1 MMGAFLKKTGLVPP
15 DIFLKQPGEVMG
27 SKKKSIIEIN
37 RKAFSAG
44 FRTSVGGVD
53 LNMAVKQISVLLGNV
68 PGTLSRLTNILDKED
83 ITAKALLAA
92 SAAESST
99 VRMVVNDPER
109 AAAILESFG
118 FNYEITPVLAAE
130 VPLHPGG
137 MNAILN
143 PLSKAEINILYLYT
157 TINRIGKETIVILGV
172 DKIEEARE
180 VLQQNW
186 IHLIEDE
193 IYSL

>member
-1 MMGAFLKKTGLVPP
+1 
-15 DIFLKQPGEVMG
+15 
-27 SKKKSIIEIN
+27 
-37 RKAFSAG
+37 
-44 FRTSVGGVD
+44 
-53 LNMAVKQISVLLGNV
+53 MAVTQISVLLGNV

-92 SAAESST
+92 SAAETST
-99 VRMVVNDPER
+99 VRLVVNDPER

-118 FNYEITPVLAAE
+118 FNCEITPVLAAE

-143 PLSKAEINILYLYT
+143 PLSKADINILYLYT

-172 DKIEEARE
+172 DKIEAARD

>member
-1 MMGAFLKKTGLVPP
+1 M
-15 DIFLKQPGEVMG
+15 
-27 SKKKSIIEIN
+27 S
-37 RKAFSAG
+37 
-44 FRTSVGGVD
+44 
-53 LNMAVKQISVLLGNV
+53 VKQISVLLGNV
-68 PGTLSRLTNILDKED
+68 PGTLARLTSILDKED

-92 SAAESST
+92 SDAESST

-109 AAAILESFG
+109 AAAVLESFR
-118 FNYEITPVLAAE
+118 FNFELTPVLAAE

-137 MNAILN
+137 MNAILK

-157 TINRIGKETIVILGV
+157 TINRFGQETIVILGV
-172 DKIEEARE
+172 DKIDEARG
-180 VLQQNW
+180 VLKQNW

>member
-1 MMGAFLKKTGLVPP
+1 
-15 DIFLKQPGEVMG
+15 
-27 SKKKSIIEIN
+27 
-37 RKAFSAG
+37 
-44 FRTSVGGVD
+44 
-53 LNMAVKQISVLLGNV
+53 MAVKQISVLLGNV

-92 SAAESST
+92 STAENST

-109 AAAILESFG
+109 AATVLESFR
-118 FNYEITPVLAAE
+118 FDYEITPVLAAE

-137 MNAILN
+137 MNAILK
-143 PLSKAEINILYLYT
+143 PLAKSDINILYLYT
-157 TINRIGKETIVILGV
+157 TINRIGEETIVILGV
-172 DKIEEARE
+172 DKLDEARDI
-180 VLQQNW
+180 LRQNW

>member
-1 MMGAFLKKTGLVPP
+1 
-15 DIFLKQPGEVMG
+15 
-27 SKKKSIIEIN
+27 
-37 RKAFSAG
+37 
-44 FRTSVGGVD
+44 
-53 LNMAVKQISVLLGNV
+53 MAVTQISVLLGNV

-92 SAAESST
+92 SAAETST
-99 VRMVVNDPER
+99 VRLVVNDPER

-118 FNYEITPVLAAE
+118 FNCEITPVLAAE

-143 PLSKAEINILYLYT
+143 PLSKADINVLYLYT

-172 DKIEEARE
+172 DKIEAARD

>member
-1 MMGAFLKKTGLVPP
+1 
-15 DIFLKQPGEVMG
+15 
-27 SKKKSIIEIN
+27 
-37 RKAFSAG
+37 
-44 FRTSVGGVD
+44 
-53 LNMAVKQISVLLGNV
+53 MAVKQISVLLDNV

-92 SAAESST
+92 SAAENST

-118 FNYEITPVLAAE
+118 FNYEIAPVLAAE

-137 MNAILN
+137 INAILN
-143 PLSKAEINILYLYT
+143 PLTKAEVNIHYLYT

-172 DKIEEARE
+172 DKLDKARE
-180 VLQQNW
+180 VLLLNW

>member
-1 MMGAFLKKTGLVPP
+1 
-15 DIFLKQPGEVMG
+15 
-27 SKKKSIIEIN
+27 
-37 RKAFSAG
+37 
-44 FRTSVGGVD
+44 
-53 LNMAVKQISVLLGNV
+53 MAVKQISVTLGNV

-118 FNYEITPVLAAE
+118 FNFEVTPVLAAE
-130 VPLHPGG
+130 VPLLPGG
-137 MNAILN
+137 INAILN
-143 PLSKAEINILYLYT
+143 PLTKAEINILYLYT
-157 TINRIGKETIVILGV
+157 TINRIGQETIVILGV
-172 DKIEEARE
+172 DKIDEARE
-180 VLQQNW
+180 VLRRHW

>member
-1 MMGAFLKKTGLVPP
+1 
-15 DIFLKQPGEVMG
+15 
-27 SKKKSIIEIN
+27 
-37 RKAFSAG
+37 
-44 FRTSVGGVD
+44 
-53 LNMAVKQISVLLGNV
+53 MAVKQISVTLDNV
-68 PGTLSRLTNILDKED
+68 PGTLSRLTNILEKEG
-83 ITAKALLAA
+83 IAVKAVLAVTAADNG
-92 SAAESST
+92 T

-118 FNYEITPVLAAE
+118 FNYEVTPVIAAE

-137 MNAILN
+137 INAILN
-143 PLSKAEINILYLYT
+143 PLTKAEINIHYLYT

-172 DKIEEARE
+172 DKIDEARE
-180 VLQQNW
+180 VLRWNW